1 MPQCDSCGKVI
12 KRTKAISCVACK
24 KNFHAVCQSIS
35 DEFLRDIEEHN
46 QRWTCNTCNGGPL
59 ESQSSCGTSVTSIE
73 QAEPATSPC
82 EPGKSSESLIREVLT
97 KIAELQE
104 DQRELKK
111 SILSWHDTVTE
122 HTRALGE
129 HTKILENI
137 QVMMN
142 NLSDRIDGIMGDNST
157 LNDRLSDLET
167 QLNVLEQ
174 NTLKNTV
181 EIHGIPILNG
191 EVPSAIV
198 CKIGLALGIRIE
210 ASDIE
215 SSYRIGKVRQ
225 NSLNNPPLVV
235 KFARINLADEFVKSR
250 RVKRNLSL
258 SDLDLGIS
266 SDKQVYVNESLSPHY
281 RKLFN
286 LAKDLKRNG
295 KLKYLWVRGGR
306 LYARKSD
313 GGEKYIIRNENDIEN
328 LK

>member
-1 MPQCDSCGKVI
+1 
-12 KRTKAISCVACK
+12 
-24 KNFHAVCQSIS
+24 
-35 DEFLRDIEEHN
+35 
-46 QRWTCNTCNGGPL
+46 
-59 ESQSSCGTSVTSIE
+59 
-73 QAEPATSPC
+73 
-82 EPGKSSESLIREVLT
+82 
-97 KIAELQE
+97 
-104 DQRELKK
+104 
-111 SILSWHDTVTE
+111 
-122 HTRALGE
+122 
-129 HTKILENI
+129 
-137 QVMMN
+137 
-142 NLSDRIDGIMGDNST
+142 MGDNST

-210 ASDIE
+210 AIDIE